1 MQLEI
6 SGNVTLY

>member
-6 SGNVTLY
+6 SKPMEN